1 MSAKNELDKTE
12 NKKKTGGKRPS
23 SGLPI
28 AGGKDLVNATFPG
41 KELTPREIVAELD
54 KYIVGQ
60 KKAKRAVAVAL
71 RNRIRR
77 LKLESDMRE
86 DIAPKNIL
94 MIGPTGVGKTE
105 IARRLAKL
113 AGSPFIK
120 VEATKYTEVGYVGR
134 DVESMIRDLMAAGI
148 QMVKQEMQE
157 TVTTE
162 AEKRAEDALLDLL
175 LPGTG
180 KKRKESKPQPGPVV
194 RPMGTFS
201 INSDNASGSGPALM
215 GTAIQVG
222 IPVFRKKSN
231 DEDTETRE
239 ENEEHEAGEKQT
251 QEDKSEEAAVK
262 DSSTREKFRTML
274 REGKLED
281 RMVEITVN
289 QNPQFPSFEMMG
301 GGFEDLESSLS
312 GIAGFFGGGKKKKLV
327 TVSRA
332 REILIGEELE
342 KLVDRDRVSD
352 EARQRVEETGIVF
365 IDEIDKIAVKGER
378 GGGGP
383 DVSREGV
390 QRDILPIVEG
400 ATVNTKWGPVNTDHI
415 LFVAAGAFNVSKPSD
430 LIPELQGRFPL
441 RVELDSLGKDDFLR
455 ILTEPK
461 NALTKQYIELLA
473 TEEVTIEFTP
483 EAIDRLAALAA
494 DVNSRLENIG
504 ARRLHTI
511 MEALLEELSFEAPDI
526 APTQVSI
533 TEAYV
538 NEKLTDLVMDQDL
551 GRYIL

>member
-1 MSAKNELDKTE
+1 MDEKKQL
-12 NKKKTGGKRPS
+12 NKKT
-23 SGLPI
+23 
-28 AGGKDLVNATFPG
+28 KDY
-41 KELTPREIVAELD
+41 TPRETVSELD

-77 LKLESDMRE
+77 LKLDPELRE

-134 DVESMIRDLMAAGI
+134 DVESMVRDLMAAGF

-157 TVTTE
+157 SVTQE
-162 AEKRAEDALLDLL
+162 AEKRAEEALLDLL
-175 LPGTG
+175 LPSNP
-180 KKRKESKPQPGPVV
+180 KKQKEKKQEPGPVI
-194 RPMGTFS
+194 RPMGAFS
-201 INSDNASGSGPALM
+201 INPENSNSSIIATTL
-215 GTAIQVG
+215 QLG
-222 IPVFRKKSN
+222 IPVLKDKNGQTSDQIQDDKSN
-231 DEDTETRE
+231 DA
-239 ENEEHEAGEKQT
+239 AGEGT
-251 QEDKSEEAAVK
+251 EETKENDNKFKA
-262 DSSTREKFRTML
+262 TREKLRLML
-274 REGKLED
+274 HEGKLEE
-281 RMVEITVN
+281 RTVELVVN
-289 QNPQFPSFEMMG
+289 QTPQFPAIEMMG
-301 GGFEDLESSLS
+301 TSMEDLETSLS
-312 GIAGFFGGGKKKKLV
+312 GIAGFFGGGKKKKVV
-327 TVSRA
+327 TVARA
-332 REILIGEELE
+332 REILKAEEAE
-342 KLVDRDRVSD
+342 KLVDRDKVSD
-352 EARQRVEETGIVF
+352 EARARVEETGIIF
-365 IDEIDKIAVKGER
+365 IDEIDKIAVKGDR
-378 GGGGP
+378 GGGP

-415 LFVAAGAFNVSKPSD
+415 LFIAAGAFNVSKPSD

-461 NALTKQYIELLA
+461 NALIKQYTELLG
-473 TEEVTIEFTP
+473 TEDIKLVFTD
-483 EAIDRLAALAA
+483 EAIEHLAALAA
-494 DVNSRLENIG
+494 EVNSKLENIG

-511 MEALLEELSFEAPDI
+511 METLLEELSFEASDI
-526 APTQVSI
+526 APANINI
-533 TEAYV
+533 TVDYV
-538 NEKLTDLVMDQDL
+538 NEKLADIVKDQDL

>member
-1 MSAKNELDKTE
+1 MSSQQIDKKHDLFVKKSTEKNLD
-12 NKKKTGGKRPS
+12 R
-23 SGLPI
+23 
-28 AGGKDLVNATFPG
+28 
-41 KELTPREIVAELD
+41 LTPREIVAELD

-77 LKLESDMRE
+77 LKLESDIRE

-157 TVTTE
+157 SVTVE
-162 AEKRAEDALLDLL
+162 AEKRAEEALLDLL

-180 KKRKESKPQPGPVV
+180 KKRKEPKPQPRPVV

-201 INSDNASGSGPALM
+201 IPDTNGGAGPSLM
-215 GTAIQVG
+215 GAAIQVG
-222 IPVFRKKSN
+222 IPSLFRN
-231 DEDTETRE
+231 TQDDTGT
-239 ENEEHEAGEKQT
+239 AP
-251 QEDKSEEAAVK
+251 EEAEDQETKDAVPEDQAQEGTASGK
-262 DSSTREKFRTML
+262 DASTREKFRTML

-281 RMVEITVN
+281 KIVEITVT
-289 QNPQFPSFEMMG
+289 QNPQFPTFEMMGG

-312 GIAGFFGGGKKKKLV
+312 GIAGFFGGGKKKKLL

-332 REILIGEELE
+332 REILKAEESE
-342 KLVDRDRVSD
+342 KLIDRDRVSD

-441 RVELDSLGKDDFLR
+441 RVELDSLGKEDFLR

-461 NALTKQYIELLA
+461 NALTKQYTDLLA
-473 TEEVTIEFTP
+473 TEQVCINFTP
-483 EAIDRLAALAA
+483 DAIERLAVLAA
-494 DVNSRLENIG
+494 EVNSRLENIG

-526 APTQVSI
+526 APTKIAI
-533 TEAYV
+533 TETYV
-538 NEKLTDLVMDQDL
+538 NEKLNDLVMDHDL

>member
-1 MSAKNELDKTE
+1 MSEKKQINEKKN
-12 NKKKTGGKRPS
+12 GY
-23 SGLPI
+23 
-28 AGGKDLVNATFPG
+28 
-41 KELTPREIVAELD
+41 TPREIVAELD

-71 RNRIRR
+71 RNRMRR
-77 LKLESDMRE
+77 LKLDPELRE

-134 DVESMIRDLMAAGI
+134 DVESMVRDLMAAGF

-157 TVTTE
+157 SVTQE
-162 AEKRAEDALLDLL
+162 AEKRAEEALLDLL
-175 LPGTG
+175 LPTNA
-180 KKRKESKPQPGPVV
+180 KKQKDTRQKNTPVM

-201 INSDNASGSGPALM
+201 INPENSNSSIIATTL
-215 GTAIQVG
+215 QLG
-222 IPVFRKKSN
+222 IPVFNKKKGEAQDDGSN
-231 DEDTETRE
+231 AD
-239 ENEEHEAGEKQT
+239 NAGEANEKQ
-251 QEDKSEEAAVK
+251 EEPKINDDKFTG
-262 DSSTREKFRTML
+262 TREKLRVML
-274 REGKLED
+274 HEGKLED
-281 RMVEITVN
+281 RTVELMIN
-289 QNPQFPSFEMMG
+289 QNPQFPAIEMMG
-301 GGFEDLESSLS
+301 GNMEDLESTLS
-312 GIAGFFGGGKKKKLV
+312 GFAGFFGGGKKKKV
-327 TVSRA
+327 VSVARA
-332 REILIGEELE
+332 REILIAEEAE
-342 KLVDRDRVSD
+342 KLVDRDKVSD
-352 EARQRVEETGIVF
+352 EARARVEETGIIF
-365 IDEIDKIAVKGER
+365 IDEIDKIAVKGDR
-378 GGGGP
+378 GGGP

-415 LFVAAGAFNVSKPSD
+415 LFIAAGAFNVSKPSD

-461 NALTKQYIELLA
+461 NALIKQYTELLA
-473 TEEVTIEFTP
+473 TENIKLVFTP
-483 EAIDRLAALAA
+483 DAIEHLAGLAAE
-494 DVNSRLENIG
+494 VNSKLENIG

-511 MEALLEELSFEAPDI
+511 MEALLEELSFEASDI
-526 APTQVSI
+526 APADIDI
-533 TEAYV
+533 TIDYV
-538 NEKLTDLVMDQDL
+538 NEKLSDIVKDQDL

>member
-1 MSAKNELDKTE
+1 MMEE
-12 NKKKTGGKRPS
+12 KK
-23 SGLPI
+23 
-28 AGGKDLVNATFPG
+28 
-41 KELTPREIVAELD
+41 EYTPKQIVAELD

-77 LKLESDMRE
+77 LKLAPEIRE

-113 AGSPFIK
+113 AGSPFLK

-134 DVESMIRDLMAAGI
+134 DVESMVRDLMAAGF

-157 TVTTE
+157 GVKQE
-162 AEKRAEDALLDLL
+162 AEKRAEEALLDLL
-175 LPGTG
+175 LPVNP
-180 KKRKESKPQPGPVV
+180 KKQKEKKQRPGPIM
-194 RPMGTFS
+194 RPMGAFS
-201 INSDNASGSGPALM
+201 INPENSNGSIIATTLQLGFPVKKNKETQDEDQSNADNA
-215 GTAIQVG
+215 
-222 IPVFRKKSN
+222 
-231 DEDTETRE
+231 
-239 ENEEHEAGEKQT
+239 T
-251 QEDKSEEAAVK
+251 QEAEEIKDGEDDKFK
-262 DSSTREKFRTML
+262 DTREKLRTML
-274 REGKLED
+274 REGKLND
-281 RMVEITVN
+281 RTVELMVGQSPT
-289 QNPQFPSFEMMG
+289 FPSFEMMG
-301 GGFEDLESSLS
+301 GSMEDLEASIS
-312 GIAGFFGGGKKKKLV
+312 GIAGMLGGGQKKKVV
-327 TVSRA
+327 TVPRA
-332 REILIGEELE
+332 MEILRAEEAE

-352 EARQRVEETGIVF
+352 EARQRVEETGIIF
-365 IDEIDKIAVKGER
+365 IDEIDKIAVKGDR
-378 GGGGP
+378 GGGP

-415 LFVAAGAFNVSKPSD
+415 LFIAAGAFNVSRPSD

-461 NALTKQYIELLA
+461 NALIKQYIELLG
-473 TEEVTIEFTP
+473 TENVELHFAP
-483 EAIDRLAALAA
+483 EAIEHMAALAA
-494 DVNSRLENIG
+494 DVNSKLENIG

-511 MEALLEELSFEAPDI
+511 METLLEELSFEASDI
-526 APTQVSI
+526 APAKVDI
-533 TEAYV
+533 TVDYV
-538 NEKLTDLVMDQDL
+538 NQKLAEIVKDQDL

>member
-1 MSAKNELDKTE
+1 ME
-12 NKKKTGGKRPS
+12 NKKQINEKKNEYTP
-23 SGLPI
+23 
-28 AGGKDLVNATFPG
+28 
-41 KELTPREIVAELD
+41 KETVLELD

-77 LKLESDMRE
+77 LKLDPELRE

-113 AGSPFIK
+113 AGSPFVK

-134 DVESMIRDLMAAGI
+134 DVESMVRDLMAAGF

-157 TVTTE
+157 QFTQE
-162 AEKRAEDALLDLL
+162 AEKRAEEALLDLL
-175 LPGTG
+175 LPVNE
-180 KKRKESKPQPGPVV
+180 KKPKDKKQKQGPVL

-201 INSDNASGSGPALM
+201 INPDNSNSGIIATTL
-215 GTAIQVG
+215 QVG
-222 IPVFRKKSN
+222 IPVYKNKK
-231 DEDTETRE
+231 
-239 ENEEHEAGEKQT
+239 NEEVQ
-251 QEDKSEEAAVK
+251 DEEAAAEESENFINNDELNRNDEK
-262 DSSTREKFRTML
+262 FKATREKLRLML
-274 REGKLED
+274 HEGKLED
-281 RMVEITVN
+281 RTVEILLN
-289 QNPQFPSFEMMG
+289 QNPQFPSVEMMG
-301 GGFEDLESSLS
+301 TSMEDLESSLS
-312 GIAGFFGGGKKKKLV
+312 GIAGFFGGGKKKKVV
-327 TVSRA
+327 TVARA
-332 REILIGEELE
+332 REILRSEEVE

-352 EARQRVEETGIVF
+352 EARQRVEETGIIF
-365 IDEIDKIAVKGER
+365 IDEIDKIAVKGDR
-378 GGGGP
+378 GGP

-415 LFVAAGAFNVSKPSD
+415 LFIAAGAFNITKPSD

-461 NALTKQYIELLA
+461 NALIKQYTELLG
-473 TEEVTIEFTP
+473 TEDIKLVFTA
-483 EAIDRLAALAA
+483 EAIEHLAALAA
-494 DVNSRLENIG
+494 EVNSKLENIG

-511 MEALLEELSFEAPDI
+511 METLLEELSFEASDI
-526 APTQVSI
+526 APATIDI
-533 TEAYV
+533 TVDYV
-538 NEKLTDLVMDQDL
+538 NQKLADIVKDQDL

>member
-1 MSAKNELDKTE
+1 MNDKNLD
-12 NKKKTGGKRPS
+12 R
-23 SGLPI
+23 
-28 AGGKDLVNATFPG
+28 
-41 KELTPREIVAELD
+41 LTPREIVAELD

-77 LKLESDMRE
+77 LKLDPELRE

-134 DVESMIRDLMAAGI
+134 DVESMIRDLMAAGV

-157 TVTTE
+157 SVTAD
-162 AEKRAEDALLDLL
+162 AEKRAEEALLDLL

-180 KKRKESKPQPGPVV
+180 KKNRESRQSSGPVV
-194 RPMGTFS
+194 RPMGAFS
-201 INSDNASGSGPALM
+201 INPNNPGTSGPSLM
-215 GTAIQVG
+215 GAAIQVG
-222 IPVFRKKSN
+222 IPSMMNRRS
-231 DEDTETRE
+231 EGPEGE
-239 ENEEHEAGEKQT
+239 EEELDDGAGMEIADEAGKPN
-251 QEDKSEEAAVK
+251 KAGSRAGNAGAA
-262 DSSTREKFRTML
+262 SSTREKFRAML

-281 RMVEITVN
+281 RMVEITVS
-289 QNPQFPSFEMMG
+289 QNPQFPAIEMMG
-301 GGFEDLESSLS
+301 GGFEELESSLS
-312 GIAGFFGGGKKKKLV
+312 GLAGFFGGNKKKKLV
-327 TVSRA
+327 SVGRA
-332 REILIGEELE
+332 REILIAEESE
-342 KLVDRDRVSD
+342 KLIDRDRVSD

-365 IDEIDKIAVKGER
+365 IDEIDKIAVR
-378 GGGGP
+378 GDRGGGP

-441 RVELDSLGKDDFLR
+441 RVELESLGKAEFLR

-461 NALTKQYIELLA
+461 NALTRQYIDLLA
-473 TEEVTIEFTP
+473 TEKVDIEFTP
-483 EAIDRLAALAA
+483 EAVERLAALAA

-526 APTQVSI
+526 APVKIPI
-533 TEAYV
+533 TETYV
-538 NEKLTDLVMDQDL
+538 NERLTDLVTDQDL

>member
-1 MSAKNELDKTE
+1 MSEKKQKEASDKSLD
-12 NKKKTGGKRPS
+12 R
-23 SGLPI
+23 
-28 AGGKDLVNATFPG
+28 
-41 KELTPREIVAELD
+41 LTPKEIVTELD

-77 LKLESDMRE
+77 LKLGAEMRD
-86 DIAPKNIL
+86 DITPKNIL

-105 IARRLAKL
+105 IARRLAKM
-113 AGSPFIK
+113 AGSPFLK

-134 DVESMIRDLMAAGI
+134 DVESMIRDLMAAGV
-148 QMVKQEMQE
+148 QMVKQEMQQS
-157 TVTTE
+157 VTKE
-162 AEKRAEDALLDLL
+162 AEKRAEEALLDLL

-180 KKRKESKPQPGPVV
+180 KKHKEKPQPSPVM

-201 INSDNASGSGPALM
+201 IPTDGNSGASVM
-215 GTAIQVG
+215 GTAIQIG
-222 IPVFRKKSN
+222 IPANYQSTQGEQAEEEKAVP
-231 DEDTETRE
+231 DTEESAQE
-239 ENEEHEAGEKQT
+239 EPSAA
-251 QEDKSEEAAVK
+251 KSQ
-262 DSSTREKFRTML
+262 TREKFRTML
-274 REGKLED
+274 REGKLDEKT
-281 RMVEITVN
+281 VEVTVS
-289 QNPQFPSFEMMG
+289 QNPQFPAFEMMG
-301 GGFEDLESSLS
+301 GGMEDIEASLS
-312 GIAGFFGGGKKKKLV
+312 GIAGFFGGGKKKKVV
-327 TVSRA
+327 TVKRA
-332 REILIGEELE
+332 REILIAEESE
-342 KLVDRDRVSD
+342 KLIDRDRVSD

-365 IDEIDKIAVKGER
+365 IDEIDKIAVKGDR
-378 GGGGP
+378 GAGP

-400 ATVNTKWGPVNTDHI
+400 ATVNTKWGPVNTEHI
-415 LFVAAGAFNVSKPSD
+415 LFIAAGAFTIAKPSD

-461 NALTKQYIELLA
+461 NALTKQYEELLA
-473 TEEVTIEFTP
+473 TEGVTIEFAP

-494 DVNSRLENIG
+494 EVNSRLENIG

-526 APTQVSI
+526 GPAKVPI
-533 TEAYV
+533 TVAYV
-538 NEKLTDLVMDQDL
+538 DEKLKALVKDQDL

>member
-1 MSAKNELDKTE
+1 MTENIEKGAAELSVAPGKEAKN
-12 NKKKTGGKRPS
+12 
-23 SGLPI
+23 LP
-28 AGGKDLVNATFPG
+28 LLR

-54 KYIVGQ
+54 KYIIGQ

-77 LKLESDMRE
+77 LKLDPEVRE

-134 DVESMIRDLMAAGI
+134 DVESMIRDLMAAGV

-157 TVTTE
+157 TVNAE
-162 AEKRAEDALLDLL
+162 ARKRAEEALLDLL

-180 KKRKESKPQPGPVV
+180 KKNTEHKSPEGPVV
-194 RPMGTFS
+194 RPVGAFS
-201 INSDNASGSGPALM
+201 INPNNGPGPGLM
-215 GTAIQVG
+215 GAAIQVG
-222 IPVFRKKSN
+222 IPAMANRGQ
-231 DEDTETRE
+231 
-239 ENEEHEAGEKQT
+239 EHGTSEPAAVAESSAGE
-251 QEDKSEEAAVK
+251 EERSDSSAKV
-262 DSSTREKFRTML
+262 SSTREKFRAML

-281 RMVEITVN
+281 RIVEITVN
-289 QNPQFPSFEMMG
+289 QNPQFPAIEMMG
-301 GGFEDLESSLS
+301 GGIEDLETSLS
-312 GIAGFFGGGKKKKLV
+312 GIAGFFGGGKKKKLL

-332 REILIGEELE
+332 REILTHEDAE
-342 KLVDRDRVSD
+342 KLIDRDRVSD
-352 EARQRVEETGIVF
+352 EARQRVEEMGIVF
-365 IDEIDKIAVKGER
+365 IDEIDKIAVKGDR
-378 GGGGP
+378 GSGP

-400 ATVNTKWGPVNTDHI
+400 ATVNTKWGPVDTSHI
-415 LFVAAGAFNVSKPSD
+415 LFVAAGAFNISKPSD

-441 RVELDSLGKDDFLR
+441 RVELESLGKDEFLR

-461 NALTKQYIELLA
+461 NALTKQYIDLLG
-473 TEEVTIEFTP
+473 TEEVEIEFTP
-483 EAIDRLAALAA
+483 DAIERLAALAA

-511 MEALLEELSFEAPDI
+511 MEALLEELSFEAPNLG
-526 APTQVSI
+526 PTKIPI

-538 NEKLTDLVMDQDL
+538 NERLGDLAVDQDL

>member
-1 MSAKNELDKTE
+1 MEEMINKDAAAKNK
-12 NKKKTGGKRPS
+12 
-23 SGLPI
+23 
-28 AGGKDLVNATFPG
+28 KDLDR
-41 KELTPREIVAELD
+41 LTPREIVVELD

-77 LKLESDMRE
+77 LKIEEEMRD
-86 DIAPKNIL
+86 DITPKNIL

-134 DVESMIRDLMAAGI
+134 DVESMVRDLMAAGV

-157 TVTTE
+157 TVTAE
-162 AEKRAEDALLDLL
+162 AERRTEEILLDLL

-180 KKRKESKPQPGPVV
+180 KTSRKPKTPMQPVV
-194 RPMGTFS
+194 RPVGAFS
-201 INSDNASGSGPALM
+201 LNPGAGDGHGPSLM
-215 GTAIQVG
+215 GAAIHVG
-222 IPVFRKKSN
+222 IPVQKPDANPSHPGEFTYKIPDGGSEN
-231 DEDTETRE
+231 AQDEDQGQDAAAGAA
-239 ENEEHEAGEKQT
+239 ENPEPKAP
-251 QEDKSEEAAVK
+251 DA
-262 DSSTREKFRTML
+262 TREKFRTML
-274 REGKLED
+274 REGKLEN
-281 RMVEITVN
+281 REVEITVN
-289 QNPQFPSFEMMG
+289 QNPQIPAFEMMG
-301 GGFEDLESSLS
+301 GNMEDIEASLS
-312 GIAGFFGGGKKKKLV
+312 GIAGFFGGTKKKKVV
-327 TVSRA
+327 TVTRA
-332 REILIGEELE
+332 REILKNEEAE
-342 KLVDRDRVSD
+342 KLIDRDRVSD
-352 EARQRVEETGIVF
+352 EARQRVEETGIIF
-365 IDEIDKIAVKGER
+365 IDEIDKIAVKGDR
-378 GGGGP
+378 GGGH

-400 ATVNTKWGPVNTDHI
+400 ATVTTKWGPVNTEHV
-415 LFVAAGAFNVSKPSD
+415 LFIAAGAFNIAKPSD

-461 NALTKQYIELLA
+461 NALTKQYKELMA
-473 TEEVTIEFTP
+473 TENIEIEFTP
-483 EAIDRLAALAA
+483 EAVERLAALAA

-511 MEALLEELSFEAPDI
+511 METLLEELSFEAPDI
-526 APTQVSI
+526 GPAKVPI
-533 TEAYV
+533 TVEYV
-538 NEKLTDLVMDQDL
+538 NEKLAGIVTDQDL

>member
-1 MSAKNELDKTE
+1 MMGDSNLTETKKNLD
-12 NKKKTGGKRPS
+12 R
-23 SGLPI
+23 
-28 AGGKDLVNATFPG
+28 
-41 KELTPREIVAELD
+41 LTPREIVAELD

-77 LKLESDMRE
+77 LKLDPEIQE

-105 IARRLAKL
+105 IARRLARL

-157 TVTTE
+157 SVTAQ
-162 AEKRAEDALLDLL
+162 AEKQAEEALLDLL
-175 LPGTG
+175 LPGKKPREPKG
-180 KKRKESKPQPGPVV
+180 KSGPVV
-194 RPMGTFS
+194 RPVGTFS
-201 INSDNASGSGPALM
+201 INPDNPGGPGIM
-215 GTAIQVG
+215 GAAIQVG
-222 IPVFRKKSN
+222 IPAFFS
-231 DEDTETRE
+231 TG
-239 ENEEHEAGEKQT
+239 GEKQ
-251 QEDKSEEAAVK
+251 EEAAAVPGMQDAAEPAAGEAEGGPETGESVRDEAGGGESRDK
-262 DSSTREKFRTML
+262 TREKLRAML

-281 RMVEITVN
+281 RMVEITVS
-289 QNPQFPSFEMMG
+289 QTPQFPSIEMMG
-301 GGFEDLESSLS
+301 GGIEDIESALS
-312 GIAGFFGGGKKKKLV
+312 GLAGAIGGNRKKKLV

-332 REILIGEELE
+332 REILKAEEAE
-342 KLVDRDRVSD
+342 KLIDRDRVSD
-352 EARQRVEETGIVF
+352 EARQRVEQTGIVF
-365 IDEIDKIAVKGER
+365 IDEIDKIAVR
-378 GGGGP
+378 GDRGGGP

-455 ILTEPK
+455 ILTEPQ
-461 NALTKQYIELLA
+461 NALTKQYRGLLS
-473 TEEVTIEFTP
+473 TEGVEIDFTP
-483 EAIDRLAALAA
+483 EAVERLAVLAA
-494 DVNSRLENIG
+494 EVNSRMENIG

-526 APTQVSI
+526 APASVPVTVD
-533 TEAYV
+533 YV
-538 NEKLTDLVMDQDL
+538 NEKLGDLVKDQDL

>member
-1 MSAKNELDKTE
+1 MGNSKKEKDLDK
-12 NKKKTGGKRPS
+12 
-23 SGLPI
+23 
-28 AGGKDLVNATFPG
+28 
-41 KELTPREIVAELD
+41 LTPREIVAELD

-77 LKLESDMRE
+77 LKLDPDIRE

-134 DVESMIRDLMAAGI
+134 DVESMVRDLMAAGI

-157 TVTTE
+157 SVTSD
-162 AEKRAEDALLDLL
+162 AEKRAEEALLDLL
-175 LPGTG
+175 LPGSG
-180 KKRKESKPQPGPVV
+180 KKPKEPKAKQGPIV
-194 RPMGTFS
+194 RPMGAFS
-201 INSDNASGSGPALM
+201 FNPDNNGGPGLI

-222 IPVFRKKSN
+222 IPSFSGAAANASSDAPYVPG
-231 DEDTETRE
+231 ETS
-239 ENEEHEAGEKQT
+239 G
-251 QEDKSEEAAVK
+251 QEQFQESGDSGAAETK
-262 DSSTREKFRTML
+262 DSATREKFRTML

-281 RMVEITVN
+281 KTVEIIVD
-289 QNPQFPSFEMMG
+289 QNPQFPSIEMMG
-301 GGFEDLESSLS
+301 GGMEDLESSLS
-312 GIAGFFGGGKKKKLV
+312 GIAGFFGGGKKKKVV
-327 TVSRA
+327 TVKRA
-332 REILIGEELE
+332 REILKAEEAE
-342 KLVDRDRVSD
+342 KLIDRDRVSD

-365 IDEIDKIAVKGER
+365 IDEIDKIAVKGDR
-378 GGGGP
+378 GGGP

-415 LFVAAGAFNVSKPSD
+415 LFIAAGAFNVSKPSD

-441 RVELDSLGKDDFLR
+441 RVELDSLGKEEFLR

-461 NALTKQYIELLA
+461 NALTRQYTELLG
-473 TEEVTIEFTP
+473 TENVEIEFTP
-483 EAIDRLAALAA
+483 EAIDRLAVLAA
-494 DVNSRLENIG
+494 EVNTSLENIG

-526 APTQVSI
+526 APAKVPI
-533 TEAYV
+533 TVEYV
-538 NEKLTDLVMDQDL
+538 NKKLADVVTDQDL